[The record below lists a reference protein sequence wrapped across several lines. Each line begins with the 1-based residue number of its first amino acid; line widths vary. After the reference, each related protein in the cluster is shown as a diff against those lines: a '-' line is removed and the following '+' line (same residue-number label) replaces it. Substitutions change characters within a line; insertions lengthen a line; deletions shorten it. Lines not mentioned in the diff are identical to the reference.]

1 MTGPVTVAHWRDLP
15 LGPGGRALVE
25 ASAGTGKTWTIGVLW
40 WRLLLEP
47 AEPLSVER
55 IVVTTFTDAAAQE
68 LRERLRQRLHQALAL
83 AAERSTPEAAKGGD
97 EAWLLARWQG
107 DDATHAE
114 DLRRL
119 RLALAD
125 FDRAPI
131 RTLHGLCQGILAEHP
146 LESGHGTEPA
156 EPTSGPALLDELARD
171 AWRVL
176 RQSDDDALVRAGDP
190 DMKLST
196 FSAKLRAL
204 LRPGVRIV
212 AGDESYEEVMAE
224 VAPMLLPPLR
234 ELADDAT
241 WFTRKNAKLR
251 NALLGL
257 VEGLAGQPW
266 KNRDDNLETLLAM
279 ELEGQVKPDRIG
291 AFAALPVLAA
301 LRTAVPRLLASRHV
315 AEQRFWIEQLA
326 RVTAW
331 RDQRLAARG
340 QTTFDEMIRQAHA
353 AVATRPALADALF
366 EDWPVA
372 LVDEFQDTDDQQYGI
387 LDRLYRDAAGQP
399 RGRLVMIGDPKQAIY
414 GFRGGDVHAY
424 LRARQHAGHRLSLD
438 TNHRSSPALVEAV
451 NGLYAAA
458 GEPLNTRGDKAI
470 SYEAVKASNRQAE
483 TPYLVGGLPVAAPL
497 ALHLW
502 LDPPAAQP
510 ERKRAA
516 LKACAAHIA
525 ALLAD
530 PAQTIDRKRG
540 KDILRE
546 RLAPGDIAVLLPTNN
561 DISALRAELL
571 RLNVPC
577 VGGARA
583 SVFDTDWAFEL
594 QVLLQ
599 ALASPEDEGVLR
611 AAVLTRLWGG
621 TLAQVAALAA
631 GEDPGD
637 AIGERLQQLRALW
650 RREGVLSVVMAL
662 AEAAAPRLLA
672 HAGGE
677 RDLTDLRHLGELL
690 QLQAEAGLGPHA
702 LLAWLAG
709 QRLDEEGDAPDS
721 EERQLRI
728 ESDARR
734 VQLMTLHRAK
744 GLEFPVVFLP
754 LMWAHAWS
762 DRQGAPYLLPAAG
775 QPGREARF
783 DAAAR
788 ELAKHEAQDERFRVL
803 YVALTRAIHACH
815 VYALPPDRSQSKQS
829 SAPRTDPER
838 SPLDAMLER
847 LGVPAAT
854 PALPCVQW
862 FEGWPAGAAPLP
874 RFNEKDAGREA
885 LPMPPPARLRQR
897 LSFTALVGGARRSAE
912 EEAPADDESTA
923 LAPEPITEIDDA
935 PHPALLALAAVRG
948 PAFGN
953 AVHLA
958 FETRAHGKPLVQQ
971 TALLARQLAQH
982 GVRAAG
988 EPLEALVPRLAAQ
1001 LDAALQAELLPG
1013 LRLGEV
1019 AQSAQRAEMAFH
1031 FKLDGARL
1039 DALRQACAAHGEAG
1053 LVPPLAFGELRG
1065 LMTGKI
1071 DLVFEHAGRVHV
1083 LDYKGNWLGERLADY
1098 QGAALVQAMDQHHYR
1113 LQALLYTVAVH
1124 RYLGQRLAGYSPEK
1138 NLGEAIYL
1146 FVRAAGHAPGAGVWT
1161 QAFDPA
1167 LVRAVD
1173 AVFASVEVVA

>member
-1 MTGPVTVAHWRDLP
+1 MSGPVTVAHWRDLP

-47 AEPLSVER
+47 AEPLAVGK

-83 AAERSTPEAAKGGD
+83 AAARPAPEAAKGED
-97 EAWLLARWQG
+97 EAWLLARWMG

-156 EPTSGPALLDELARD
+156 EPTSGAALLDELARD

-176 RQSDDDALVRAGDP
+176 RQSDDDALKRAGEP

-204 LRPGVRIV
+204 LRPGVRIELGPDLDELRASV
-212 AGDESYEEVMAE
+212 PAGWSTSLVELLESRGLFQ
-224 VAPMLLPPLR
+224 P
-234 ELADDAT
+234 
-241 WFTRKNAKLR
+241 RKSALR
-251 NALLGL
+251 NALYA
-257 VEGLAGQPW
+257 LAEMLRGEFDKLTDASA
-266 KNRDDNLETLLAM
+266 KNLRAFDIED
-279 ELEGQVKPDRIG
+279 QVIAER
-291 AFAALPVLAA
+291 
-301 LRTAVPRLLASRHV
+301 V
-315 AEQRFWIEQLA
+315 AEFRGHPAIVQALQLFAQVELVATRPQRAFWIEQLA

-366 EDWPVA
+366 ADWPVA

-387 LDRLYRDAAGQP
+387 LDRLYRDAEGQP

-451 NGLYAAA
+451 NELYAAA
-458 GEPLNTRGDKAI
+458 GKPLNARGDEAI
-470 SYEAVKASNRQAE
+470 CYETVKASGRQAN
-483 TPYLVGGLPVAAPL
+483 TPYLVGGQPVAAPL

-502 LDPPAAQP
+502 RNPPASQP
-510 ERKRAA
+510 ERKREA
-516 LKACAAHIA
+516 LKACAAQIA

-530 PAQTIDRKRG
+530 PAQTIDRQRG
-540 KDILRE
+540 KDIVRE

-583 SVFDTDWAFEL
+583 SVFDSDWAFEL

-631 GEDPGD
+631 GEDAGD
-637 AIGERLQQLRALW
+637 AIGERLQPLRALW
-650 RREGVLSVVMAL
+650 RREGVLAVVLAL

-690 QLQAEAGLGPHA
+690 QQQAEAGLGPHA
-702 LLAWLAG
+702 LLAWLAE
-709 QRLDEEGDAPDS
+709 QRLDEDGEAPDS

-754 LMWAHAWS
+754 LMWAHAWV
-762 DRQGAPYLLPAAG
+762 DVQGRAPWLLPAEG

-783 DAAAR
+783 DPAAR

-815 VYALPPDRSQSKQS
+815 VYVLPPDRPKDKQS

-838 SPLDAMLER
+838 SPLDAMLEC
-847 LGVPAAT
+847 LGVPATT
-854 PALPCVQW
+854 PALPGTQW
-862 FEGWPAGAAPLP
+862 CEGWPAEAAPLP
-874 RFNEKDAGREA
+874 RDSEKGAQREA

-912 EEAPADDESTA
+912 EEAPADDEAAA
-923 LAPEPITEIDDA
+923 LAPEPLTDTHDA

-958 FETRAHGKPLVQQ
+958 FETREHGKPLAQQ
-971 TALLARQLAQH
+971 TALLSRQLAQH

-1124 RYLGQRLAGYSPEK
+1124 RYLGQRLAGYSPETH
-1138 NLGEAIYL
+1138 LGEAIYL

-1173 AVFASVEVVA
+1173 AVFASAEVAA

>member
-1 MTGPVTVAHWRDLP
+1 MSGPVTVAHWRDLP

-47 AEPLSVER
+47 TEPLSVQQ

-83 AAERSTPEAAKGGD
+83 AAERPAPEAAKGED
-97 EAWLLARWQG
+97 EAWLLSRWTN

-156 EPTSGPALLDELARD
+156 EPTSGAALLDELARD

-176 RQSDDDALVRAGDP
+176 RQSDGGALGRAGDP
-190 DMKLST
+190 EMKLSG
-196 FSAKLRAL
+196 FSAKLRSL

-212 AGDESYEEVMAE
+212 AGKESWAE
-224 VAPMLLPPLR
+224 VVADLAPTLLAPLR
-234 ELADDAT
+234 ELADEPA

-257 VEGLAGQPW
+257 VEGLGGQPW
-266 KNRDDNLETLLAM
+266 KNRDDNLETLLAI
-279 ELEGQVKPDRIG
+279 ELDGQVKPDRLDE
-291 AFAALPVLAA
+291 FAALPVLAS
-301 LRTAVPRLLASRHV
+301 LRAAVPRLLDSRHV
-315 AEQRFWIEQLA
+315 AEQRFWLEQLA

-353 AVATRPALADALF
+353 AVASRPALADALF
-366 EDWPVA
+366 ADWPVA

-387 LDRLYRDAAGQP
+387 LDRLYRGADDEP

-424 LRARQHAGHRLSLD
+424 LRAREHAGHRLSLD
-438 TNHRSSPALVEAV
+438 TNHRSSATLVEAV

-458 GEPLNTRGDKAI
+458 GERLSSREDDAI
-470 SYEAVKASNRQAE
+470 RYEAVKASDRQAQ
-483 TPYLVGGLPVAAPL
+483 TPYLIDGQPVAAPL

-502 LDPPAAQP
+502 RNPPAAQP

-525 ALLAD
+525 TLLAD
-530 PAQTIDRKRG
+530 PAQTIDHKRAG
-540 KDILRE
+540 KIVRE
-546 RLAPGDIAVLLPTNN
+546 RVAPGDIAVLLPTNN
-561 DISALRAELL
+561 DISALRTELL

-583 SVFDTDWAFEL
+583 SVFDSDWAFEL

-631 GEDPGD
+631 GEDAGD

-650 RREGVLSVVMAL
+650 RREGVLPVVLAL

-690 QLQAEAGLGPHA
+690 QQQAEAGLGPHA
-702 LLAWLAG
+702 LLAWLAE
-709 QRLDEEGDAPDS
+709 QRLDEDGEAPDS

-744 GLEFPVVFLP
+744 GLEFPIVFLP

-762 DRQGAPYLLPAAG
+762 DRQGAPYLLPAGG

-783 DAAAR
+783 DPAAR

-815 VYALPPDRSQSKQS
+815 VYALPPDRPKDKRS
-829 SAPRTDPER
+829 SAAPTDPER

-847 LGVPAAT
+847 LGVPAAL
-854 PALPCVQW
+854 PALPGASW
-862 FEGWPAGAAPLP
+862 LEGWPADAAPLA
-874 RFNEKDAGREA
+874 RDAGGNAAREA
-885 LPMPPPARLRQR
+885 LPMPTPARLRQR
-897 LSFTALVGGARRSAE
+897 LSFSALVGGARRSAE
-912 EEAPADDESTA
+912 EEAPADDEA
-923 LAPEPITEIDDA
+923 EPLAPEPVEDIDDT
-935 PHPALLALAAVRG
+935 PHPALLALASVRG

-958 FETRAHGKPLVQQ
+958 FETRDHDKPFARQP
-971 TALLARQLAQH
+971 ALLARQLALH
-982 GVRAAG
+982 GVRASG

-1013 LRLGEV
+1013 LRLGDV
-1019 AQSAQRAEMAFH
+1019 PPAKQRAEMAFH
-1031 FKLDGARL
+1031 FALDGARL
-1039 DALRQACAAHGEAG
+1039 EALRAACAAHGEPG
-1053 LVPPLAFGELRG
+1053 LVPPLAWGELRG

-1083 LDYKGNWLGERLADY
+1083 LDYKGNWLGERLGDY
-1098 QGAALVQAMDQHHYR
+1098 QGAALAQAMDQHHYR

-1124 RYLGQRLAGYSPEK
+1124 RYLGQRLAAYSPEK
-1138 NLGEAIYL
+1138 HLGEAIYL

-1167 LVRAVD
+1167 LVRAVN
-1173 AVFASVEVVA
+1173 AVFSAQEAAA

>member
-47 AEPLSVER
+47 AEALPVES
-55 IVVTTFTDAAAQE
+55 IVVTTFTEAAAQE

-83 AAERSTPEAAKGGD
+83 AAARPSPDAAKGED

-107 DDATHAE
+107 DDATHGE
-114 DLRRL
+114 DQRRL

-156 EPTSGPALLDELARD
+156 EPTSGAALLDELARD

-176 RQSDDDALVRAGDP
+176 RQSGDDALERAGEP

-204 LRPGVRIV
+204 LRPGVRLV
-212 AGDESYEEVMAE
+212 AGEESYEEVVAE
-224 VAPMLLPPLR
+224 LAPTLLPPVR
-234 ELADDAT
+234 EVADEAA

-257 VEGLAGQPW
+257 VDGLGGQPW
-266 KNRDDNLETLLAM
+266 KNRDEHLETLLAM
-279 ELEGQVKPDRIG
+279 ELEGQVKPDRIDQ
-291 AFAALPVLAA
+291 FAALPLLASLGA
-301 LRTAVPRLLASRHV
+301 AVPRLLASRHV

-353 AVATRPALADALF
+353 AVAMRPALADALF
-366 EDWPVA
+366 ADWPVA

-387 LDRLYRDAAGQP
+387 LDRLYRDDAGQP

-438 TNHRSSPALVEAV
+438 TNHRSSPALVGAV

-458 GEPLNTRGDKAI
+458 GAPLNSRGDDAI
-470 SYEAVKASNRQAE
+470 RYEAVKASDRQAQ
-483 TPYLVGGLPVAAPL
+483 TPYLIGGQPVAAPL

-502 LDPPAAQP
+502 RDPPAAQP
-510 ERKRAA
+510 ARKRAA

-525 ALLAD
+525 TLLAD

-540 KDILRE
+540 KDIVRE
-546 RLAPGDIAVLLPTNN
+546 RLAPGDIAVLLPTNS

-583 SVFDTDWAFEL
+583 SVFDSDWAFEL

-599 ALASPEDEGVLR
+599 ALASPEDEGVQR

-631 GEDPGD
+631 GEDAGD
-637 AIGERLQQLRALW
+637 AIAGRLQSLRVLW
-650 RREGVLSVVMAL
+650 RREGVLSVVLAL

-672 HAGGE
+672 HPGGE

-690 QLQAEAGLGPHA
+690 QQQAEAGLGPHA
-702 LLAWLAG
+702 LLAWLAA
-709 QRLDEEGDAPDS
+709 QRLDEGAEAPDS

-744 GLEFPVVFLP
+744 GLEFPLVFLP
-754 LMWAHAWS
+754 LMWAHVWN
-762 DRQGAPYLLPAAG
+762 DRQGAPYLLPAGG

-788 ELAKHEAQDERFRVL
+788 ELARQEAQDERFRVL

-815 VYALPPDRSQSKQS
+815 VYVLPPDRPRDKQS

-847 LGVPAAT
+847 LGIPATT
-854 PALPCVQW
+854 PALPGTQW
-862 FEGWPAGAAPLP
+862 LEGWPEGAGPLP
-874 RFNEKDAGREA
+874 RDGDRGATREA

-897 LSFTALVGGARRSAE
+897 LSFTALVGGARRGTE
-912 EEAPADDESTA
+912 EEAPADDEAAAPASEP
-923 LAPEPITEIDDA
+923 LAEIDDA

-958 FETRAHGKPLVQQ
+958 FETRDHGRPLAEQA
-971 TALLARQLAQH
+971 ALLSRQLALH
-982 GVRAAG
+982 GVRATG
-988 EPLEALVPRLAAQ
+988 EPLEALVPRLATQ

-1013 LRLGEV
+1013 LRLGDVPER
-1019 AQSAQRAEMAFH
+1019 AQRAEMAFH

-1053 LVPPLAFGELRG
+1053 LVPPLSFGELRG

-1124 RYLGQRLAGYSPEK
+1124 RYLGQRLAGYSPGTH
-1138 NLGEAIYL
+1138 LGEAIYL
-1146 FVRAAGHAPGAGVWT
+1146 FVRAAGHAPGAGVWA

-1173 AVFASVEVVA
+1173 AVFASVEAPA

>member
-1 MTGPVTVAHWRDLP
+1 VTGPATVAHWRELP

-47 AEPLSVER
+47 TEPLSVQQ

-83 AAERSTPEAAKGGD
+83 AAERPAPEAAKGED
-97 EAWLLARWQG
+97 EAWLLSRWTN

-156 EPTSGPALLDELARD
+156 EPTSGAALLDELARD

-176 RQSDDDALVRAGDP
+176 RQSDDDALARAGREDL
-190 DMKLST
+190 KLST
-196 FSAKLRAL
+196 FSATLRSL
-204 LRPGVRIV
+204 LRPGVRLE
-212 AGDESYEEVMAE
+212 AGPDLAGLRAGVPEGWEAS
-224 VAPMLLPPLR
+224 LLGLLSSPGLFQP
-234 ELADDAT
+234 
-241 WFTRKNAKLR
+241 RKSALR
-251 NALLGL
+251 NALQ
-257 VEGLAGQPW
+257 GLAEMLRGE
-266 KNRDDNLETLLAM
+266 KD
-279 ELEGQVKPDRIG
+279 
-291 AFAALPVLAA
+291 ALPPANTSNLRAFDVEDQVVAERVAEFRSHPAIVAA
-301 LRTAVPRLLASRHV
+301 QDLFARVELLASRP
-315 AEQRFWIEQLA
+315 QRLFWIEQLA

-353 AVATRPALADALF
+353 AVTARPALADALF

-387 LDRLYRDAAGQP
+387 LDRLYRDADGQP

-424 LRARQHAGHRLSLD
+424 LRARADAAHRLSLD
-438 TNHRSSPALVEAV
+438 TNHRSSPALVGAV

-458 GEPLNTRGDKAI
+458 GEALDASGEGAI
-470 SYEAVKASNRQAE
+470 RYEAVQPSDRQAQ
-483 TPYLVGGLPVAAPL
+483 TPWLVGGQPVAAPL
-497 ALHLW
+497 VLHLW
-502 LDPPAAQP
+502 RDAPVEQPA
-510 ERKRAA
+510 RRRAA
-516 LKACAAHIA
+516 LDACAAHIA
-525 ALLAD
+525 SLLAD
-530 PAQTIDRKRG
+530 PAQTIDRRRAG
-540 KDILRE
+540 TIVRE

-561 DISALRAELL
+561 DIQQLRAALL

-583 SVFDTDWAFEL
+583 SVFDSDWAFEL

-599 ALASPEDEGVLR
+599 ALASPGDEGVLR

-631 GEDPGD
+631 GEDAGD
-637 AIGERLQQLRALW
+637 GIGERLQQLRALW
-650 RREGVLSVVMAL
+650 RHEGVLAVVLAL

-672 HAGGE
+672 HPGGD

-690 QLQAEAGLGPHA
+690 QQQADAGLGPHA
-702 LLAWLAG
+702 LLAWLAE
-709 QRLDEEGDAPDS
+709 QRLEEDGEAPDS

-754 LMWAHAWS
+754 LMWNHAWVGS
-762 DRQGAPYLLPAAG
+762 QGQAPWLLPADG
-775 QPGREARF
+775 RPGREARF
-783 DAAAR
+783 DAPAQERAR
-788 ELAKHEAQDERFRVL
+788 CEAQDERFRVL

-815 VYALPPDRSQSKQS
+815 VYALSPDRPKDKQS

-838 SPLDAMLER
+838 SPLDAMLAR
-847 LGVPAAT
+847 LGVPAT
-854 PALPCVQW
+854 IPALPGVQW
-862 FEGWPAGAAPLP
+862 LEGWPAEAPPLP
-874 RFNEKDAGREA
+874 RDGGDGARREA

-897 LSFTALVGGARRSAE
+897 LSFSALVGGARRSAE
-912 EEAPADDESTA
+912 EEAPADDEA
-923 LAPEPITEIDDA
+923 EPLAPGPVEEIDDS

-958 FETRAHGKPLVQQ
+958 FETRDHDKSFVQQ
-971 TALLARQLAQH
+971 PGLLARQLAQH
-982 GVRAAG
+982 GVRASG

-1013 LRLGEV
+1013 LRLGDV
-1019 AQSAQRAEMAFH
+1019 PASSQRAEMAFH

-1039 DALRQACAAHGEAG
+1039 DALRQACAAHGEPG
-1053 LVPPLAFGELRG
+1053 LVPPLAWGELRG

-1098 QGAALVQAMDQHHYR
+1098 RGEALVQAMDQHHYR

-1124 RYLGQRLAGYSPEK
+1124 RYLGQRLAGYSPERH
-1138 NLGEAIYL
+1138 LGEAIYL
-1146 FVRAAGHAPGAGVWT
+1146 FVRAAGHGPGAGVWT

-1173 AVFASVEVVA
+1173 DVFATTEAAP

>member
-1 MTGPVTVAHWRDLP
+1 MTGPVTVAHWRELP

-47 AEPLSVER
+47 VEPLSVEQ

-83 AAERSTPEAAKGGD
+83 AAERPAPEAAKGED
-97 EAWLLARWQG
+97 EAWLLSRWTK

-156 EPTSGPALLDELARD
+156 EPTSGAALLDELARD

-176 RQSDDDALVRAGDP
+176 RQSDDGALKHAGLEDL
-190 DMKLST
+190 KLSRFT
-196 FSAKLRAL
+196 ATLRAL
-204 LRPGVRIV
+204 LRPGVRIEL
-212 AGDESYEEVMAE
+212 GPDLAE
-224 VAPMLLPPLR
+224 VRAGVPKDWEASIVELLG
-234 ELADDAT
+234 
-241 WFTRKNAKLR
+241 TRGLFQPRKSALR
-251 NALLGL
+251 NALQA
-257 VEGLAGQPW
+257 LAEMLRGEKDELSDSAM
-266 KNRDDNLETLLAM
+266 KN
-279 ELEGQVKPDRIG
+279 
-291 AFAALPVLAA
+291 
-301 LRTAVPRLLASRHV
+301 LRTFDAEDQVVEDRVGEFRSHPAILVARELFEQVELLV
-315 AEQRFWIEQLA
+315 ARPKRAFWIGQLA

-353 AVATRPALADALF
+353 AVTARPALADALF

-387 LDRLYRDAAGQP
+387 LDRLYRGADGQP

-424 LRARQHAGHRLSLD
+424 LRARTHAGHRLSLD
-438 TNHRSSPALVEAV
+438 TNHRSSATLVEAV
-451 NGLYAAA
+451 NGLYAHA
-458 GEPLNTRGDKAI
+458 GEPLNSRGDTAI
-470 SYEAVKASNRQAE
+470 SYEAVKASHRQAQ
-483 TPYLVGGLPVAAPL
+483 TPWLVGGQPVAAPL
-497 ALHLW
+497 CLHFLPE
-502 LDPPAAQP
+502 PPASQP
-510 ERKRAA
+510 ERKRKA

-525 ALLAD
+525 TLLAD
-530 PAQTIDRKRG
+530 PAQTIDRKRAG
-540 KDILRE
+540 QIVRE

-561 DISALRAELL
+561 DIRALRAELL

-583 SVFDTDWAFEL
+583 SVFDSDWAFEL

-611 AAVLTRLWGG
+611 AALLTRLWGG

-631 GEDPGD
+631 GEDAGD
-637 AIGERLQQLRALW
+637 AIGERLQPLRALW
-650 RREGVLSVVMAL
+650 RREGVLAVVLAL
-662 AEAAAPRLLA
+662 AESAAPRLLA
-672 HAGGE
+672 HPGGD

-690 QLQAEAGLGPHA
+690 QQQAEAGLGPHA
-702 LLAWLAG
+702 LLAWLAE
-709 QRLDEEGDAPDS
+709 QRLDEDGEAPDS

-762 DRQGAPYLLPAAG
+762 DRQGSPYLLPAGG
-775 QPGREARF
+775 QPGREARL
-783 DAAAR
+783 DAGAR
-788 ELAKHEAQDERFRVL
+788 ALAQAEAQDERFRVL

-815 VYALPPDRSQSKQS
+815 VYALPPDRPKDKRS
-829 SAPRTDPER
+829 SGPLTDPER

-847 LGVPAAT
+847 LGVPAAL
-854 PALPCVQW
+854 PALPGAQW
-862 FEGWPAGAAPLP
+862 LEGWPEEAAPLP
-874 RFNEKDAGREA
+874 RDAGEGAVREA
-885 LPMPPPARLRQR
+885 LPMPAPARLRQR
-897 LSFTALVGGARRSAE
+897 LSFSALVGGARRSAE
-912 EEAPADDESTA
+912 EEAPADDETEP
-923 LAPEPITEIDDA
+923 LVPEPVDDIDDT
-935 PHPALLALAAVRG
+935 PHPALLALASVRG

-958 FETRAHGKPLVQQ
+958 FETRDHGKPLAEQP
-971 TALLARQLAQH
+971 ALLARQLALH
-982 GVRAAG
+982 GVRASG

-1001 LDAALQAELLPG
+1001 LDAALQAELMPG
-1013 LRLGEV
+1013 LRLGNV
-1019 AQSAQRAEMAFH
+1019 PAAKQRAEMAFH
-1031 FKLDGARL
+1031 FALDGARL
-1039 DALRQACAAHGEAG
+1039 DALRRACAEHGEPG

-1083 LDYKGNWLGERLADY
+1083 LDYKGNWLGDRLADY
-1098 QGAALVQAMDQHHYR
+1098 QGAALVQAMDHHHYR

-1124 RYLGQRLAGYSPEK
+1124 RYLGQRLAGYSPETH
-1138 NLGEAIYL
+1138 LGEAIYL

-1173 AVFASVEVVA
+1173 AVFSAKEAAA